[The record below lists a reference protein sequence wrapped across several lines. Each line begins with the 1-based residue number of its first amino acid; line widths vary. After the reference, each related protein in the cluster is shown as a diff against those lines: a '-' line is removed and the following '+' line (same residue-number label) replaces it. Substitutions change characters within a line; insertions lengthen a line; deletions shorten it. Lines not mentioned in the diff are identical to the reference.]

1 MTIQEAWETIKKAQ
15 TPNSNGELDTVEW
28 IYRSAVK
35 LIEPLIPKDVKV
47 DVHPKQI
54 SIEDM
59 GF

>member
-1 MTIQEAWETIKKAQ
+1 MTIQEAWEMIKKLQ

-35 LIEPLIPKDVKV
+35 LIEPLIPKDTKV
-47 DVHPKQI
+47 EVHPKQM
-54 SIEDM
+54 SIEDL